1 MKQGRG
7 KQVEI
12 SHLEE
17 FLVIVEEGKLGEA
30 AERLYTTSSTLS
42 KHIHAIE
49 KEYGVPLFDRS
60 KRAIILNEYG
70 QVFLP
75 FAQSIVNAHHEAE
88 KKIKKKRDSHKKS
101 LVVYAEYRIF
111 ELAVKFREK
120 THINLII
127 DENSDYNYK
136 EFLKGGR
143 CSLGFLVEDG
153 QLSDDVVRIPYIR
166 DTLILVCPA
175 DHPLAK
181 RTSISIEELEEEEFV
196 MFQEDNDTP
205 INREVYR
212 MCSEAGYTPQ
222 ISFTGVTGSNIIE
235 SVKRHMG
242 IALLW
247 KKATEYIMVDDV
259 ATVELEN
266 SPQLEIYLCYFKDH
280 VLSPEEQA
288 FVEFVRE
295 EAVWE

>member
-1 MKQGRG
+1 MGWW

-17 FLVIVEEGKLGEA
+17 FLVIVEEKKLGEA
-30 AERLYTTSSTLS
+30 AEKLYTTSSTLS

-60 KRAIILNEYG
+60 KRSIVLNEYG
-70 QVFLP
+70 QIFLP

-88 KKIKKKRDSHKKS
+88 KKIKKKKASHKKNIS
-101 LVVYAEYRIF
+101 VYAEYRIF
-111 ELAVKFREK
+111 ELAVKFRQK

-136 EFLKGGR
+136 EFLKGGK
-143 CSLGFLVEDG
+143 CALGFLTDSG
-153 QLSDDVVRIPYIR
+153 QLSDEVVRIPYIK
-166 DTLILVCPA
+166 DTLMLVCPA

-181 RTSISIEELEEEEFV
+181 KRSVTIEELEEEEFV

-205 INREVYR
+205 INREIYR
-212 MCSEAGYTPQ
+212 MCAKAGYTPQ
-222 ISFTGVTGSNIIE
+222 ISFTGVTGSNIVE
-235 SVKRHMG
+235 SVRRGMG

-247 KKATEYIMVDDV
+247 TKATEHIMVEGI
-259 ATVELEN
+259 ATAALEN
-266 SPQLEIYLCYFKDH
+266 SPELEIYLCYFKNH
-280 VLSPEEQA
+280 TLSPEEQA
-288 FVEFVRE
+288 FVEFVKE

>member
-1 MKQGRG
+1 M
-7 KQVEI
+7 EI

-49 KEYGVPLFDRS
+49 KEYGVLLFDRS
-60 KRAIILNEYG
+60 KRAIVLNEYG

-75 FAQSIVNAHHEAE
+75 YARSIVNAHREAE
-88 KKIKKKRDSHKKS
+88 KKIKKKKASHKKNIS
-101 LVVYAEYRIF
+101 VYAEYRIF
-111 ELAVKFREK
+111 ELAVKFQQK
-120 THINLII
+120 TRINLII
-127 DENSDYNYK
+127 DENSDYSYK
-136 EFLKGGR
+136 KFLKGGR
-143 CSLGFLVEDG
+143 CSLGFLVEKG
-153 QLSDDVVRIPYIR
+153 QLPGDIIQVPYIK
-166 DTLILVCPA
+166 DTLMLVCPK
-175 DHPLAK
+175 DHPLAEK
-181 RTSISIEELEEEEFV
+181 ASVSIEELEEEEFV

-247 KKATEYIMVDDV
+247 KKATEYIMVDGI

-266 SPQLEIYLCYFKDH
+266 SPEMEIYLCYFRNH
-280 VLSPEEQA
+280 TLSPEEQA
-288 FVEFVRE
+288 FVEFVKE
-295 EAVWE
+295 EAAWE